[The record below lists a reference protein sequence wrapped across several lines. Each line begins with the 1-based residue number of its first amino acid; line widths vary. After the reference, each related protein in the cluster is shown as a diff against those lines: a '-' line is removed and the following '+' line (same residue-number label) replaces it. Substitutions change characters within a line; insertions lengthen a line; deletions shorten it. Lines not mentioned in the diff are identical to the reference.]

1 MNEITFTVDGEPIA
15 LKRHRTSRGR
25 TYDPSSSDKDDFL
38 LLSKIHKPKTP
49 LQIPLRVVLLFGFSR
64 PKSHF
69 GTGRNADKIKDK
81 SPFWKTSVPDNDNL
95 AKFVC
100 DALNGVFWKDDSY
113 IVSLHVQKF
122 YTRVPR
128 VEVTIDEAVS

>member
-1 MNEITFTVDGEPIA
+1 MQEIRFTIDGDPIA
-15 LKRHRTSRGR
+15 QERHRTSKGR
-25 TYDPSSSDKDDFL
+25 TYDPSSKAKDDFL

-49 LQIPLRVVLLFGFSR
+49 LQIPLRVTLMFGFAR

-69 GTGRNADKIKDK
+69 GTGKNAEIVKDK
-81 SPFWKTSVPDNDNL
+81 APFWKTSVPDNDNL

-113 IVSLHVQKF
+113 IVSLHVQKY
-122 YTRVPR
+122 YTAIPR
-128 VEVTIDEAVS
+128 VEVTIDAVDF